1 MPSTPELD
9 WNDTTDQANATRGL
23 IDKLE
28 PCVVRNEAGRVVWDN
43 DRWDFLNK
51 DECPDTV
58 HPSLWRQSGINTAQ
72 GLFEVI
78 PGIYQVRGLDV
89 SNMTIIEGDTGLV
102 VIDPLMSKE
111 VSAAGM
117 ELYRRNRGERPVHAV
132 IYTHSHG
139 DHFGGVL
146 GVTTNEAVENGTCA
160 IIAPDEFMQHAVS
173 ENIFAGPAMLRR
185 AVYMYGRSLP
195 AGPEGLVG
203 FGIAQSLSTGTV
215 GLIAPTQDITETGQE
230 VVVDGVR
237 LVFQLTPDTVVDGV
251 RLVFQLTPD
260 TEAPAELN
268 FYLPD
273 HKVLLIAENVN
284 HTLHNLLTLRGAQ
297 VRDAH
302 AWAAYITESI
312 QLFHEAEVLIGSHNW
327 PTWGQEQVTRILTE
341 QRDAYAYLHDQTVRL
356 MNQGLTGPEIA
367 EEIQTFPGELGKA
380 WSVRG
385 YYGSISHNVKA
396 VYQRYMGWYDG
407 NPSHLWQHPPV
418 EQAKR
423 YVAAIGG
430 ADATVASAR
439 EAYEAGDLRWA
450 AELLNHVLFAE
461 PEHAAARELQA
472 DTYERL
478 GFAQE
483 NGTWRNIYLTG
494 AKELREAGQEIR
506 KVGAPAAESVDM
518 LAALATGQIF
528 ESMAVRL
535 DGPRAAEHRLLLRWE
550 FTDTDEVW
558 TLLVGNGVL
567 TPMKG
572 DAPGGEVPQLTL
584 RLKRSMLDRVLAQH
598 ITFQEA
604 IGAGSVTVEG
614 DVSVLATFY
623 GLLEKPARN
632 FPIVL
637 P

>member
-9 WNDTTDQANATRGL
+9 WNDTTDQANVTRGL
-23 IDKLE
+23 IDRLE

-51 DECPDTV
+51 GECPDTV
-58 HPSLWRQSGINTAQ
+58 HASLWRQSGLNTTQ
-72 GLFEVI
+72 GLFEVV

-89 SNMTIIEGDTGLV
+89 SNMTIIEGRTGLV
-102 VIDPLMSKE
+102 VVDPLTSKE
-111 VSAAGM
+111 VAAEALG
-117 ELYRRNRGERPVHAV
+117 LYTRNRGERPVKAV

-146 GVTTNEAVENGTCA
+146 GVTTNAAVEAGECA
-160 IIAPDEFMQHAVS
+160 VIAPDEFMHHAVS
-173 ENIFAGPAMLRR
+173 ENVFAGPAMLRR

-195 AGPEGLVG
+195 VGAEASVG
-203 FGIAQSLSTGTV
+203 FGVGQALSTGTV
-215 GLIAPTQDITETGQE
+215 GLVAPTESVTGTGQE
-230 VVVDGVR
+230 LVIDGVR
-237 LVFQLTPDTVVDGV
+237 LSFQLV
-251 RLVFQLTPD
+251 PD
-260 TEAPAELN
+260 TEAPSEMN

-273 HKVLLIAENVN
+273 HRVLLIAENVN
-284 HTLHNLLTLRGAQ
+284 HTLHNVLTLRGAQ

-302 AWAAYITESI
+302 AWASYITESI
-312 QLFHEAEVLIGSHNW
+312 QLFQDAEVLIGSHNW
-327 PTWGQEQVTRILTE
+327 PTWGKDEVTRMLTE
-341 QRDAYAYLHDQTVRL
+341 QRDAYAYIHDQTVRL
-356 MNQGLTGPEIA
+356 MNQGLTGAEIA
-367 EEIQTFPGELGKA
+367 EEIQSFPGELGRA

-407 NPSHLWQHPPV
+407 NPAHLWQHPPV

-423 YVAAIGG
+423 YVEAIGG

-439 EAYEAGDLRWA
+439 RAFADGDLRWT

-461 PEHAAARELQA
+461 PEHLAARELQIA
-472 DTYERL
+472 TYEKL

-494 AKELREAGQEIR
+494 AKELREAGQER
-506 KVGAPAAESVDM
+506 RRTGAPGKESIEM

-550 FTDTDEVW
+550 FTDTGEVF

-567 TPMKG
+567 TPMRG
-572 DAPGGEVPQLTL
+572 DAPGGEAPQLTL
-584 RLKRSMLDRVLAQH
+584 SLERSTLNRVLAQH
-598 ITFQEA
+598 TTFQEA
-604 IGAGSVTVEG
+604 IGEGSVTVQG

>member
-9 WNDTTDQANATRGL
+9 WDDTTDQANATRGL

-58 HPSLWRQSGINTAQ
+58 HPSLWRQSRINTAQ
-72 GLFEVI
+72 GLFEVA

-89 SNMTIIEGDTGLV
+89 SNMTIIEGETGLV
-102 VIDPLMSKE
+102 VVDPLMSKE
-111 VSAAGM
+111 VSAAGI

-146 GVTTNEAVENGTCA
+146 GVTTNEAVETGACV
-160 IIAPDEFMQHAVS
+160 IIAPDEFMRHAVS

-195 AGPEGLVG
+195 AGPQGLVG

-215 GLIAPTQDITETGQE
+215 GLIAPTLDVTETGQE
-230 VVVDGVR
+230 V
-237 LVFQLTPDTVVDGV
+237 VVDGV

-273 HKVLLIAENVN
+273 HQVLLIAENVN

-312 QLFHEAEVLIGSHNW
+312 QLFQDADVLIGSHNW
-327 PTWGQEQVTRILTE
+327 PTWGREQVMRMLTE

-367 EEIQTFPGELGKA
+367 EEIQSFPGELGKA

-439 EAYEAGDLRWA
+439 EAFGSGDLRWA

-461 PEHAAARELQA
+461 PEHIGARELQA
-472 DTYERL
+472 ETYERL

-506 KVGAPAAESVDM
+506 TVGAPGAESVDM
-518 LAALATGQIF
+518 LSGLSTGQIF

-535 DGPRAAEHRLLLRWE
+535 DGPRAAAHRLLLRWE

-567 TPMKG
+567 TPIRG
-572 DAPGGEVPQLTL
+572 DAPGAEAPHLTL
-584 RLKRSMLDRVLAQH
+584 RLERSTLDQVLAQR
-598 ITFQEA
+598 TSFTEA
-604 IGAGSVTVEG
+604 MASGAVTATG

-623 GLLEKPARN
+623 GLLEKPRRN

>member
-1 MPSTPELD
+1 MTPTPELD
-9 WNDTTDQANATRGL
+9 WDDTTDQVNATRGL

-28 PCVVRNEAGRVVWDN
+28 PCVVRNDAGRVVWDN

-51 DECPDTV
+51 DDCPDTV
-58 HPSLWRQSGINTAQ
+58 HPSLWRQSRLNTAQ
-72 GLFEVI
+72 GLFEAA

-89 SNMTIIEGDTGLV
+89 SNMTIIEGETGV
-102 VIDPLMSKE
+102 VVVDPLTSKE
-111 VSAAGM
+111 VAAEALG
-117 ELYRRNRGERPVHAV
+117 LYTRNRGERPVKAV

-146 GVTTNEAVENGTCA
+146 GVTTNEAVQAGECVVV
-160 IIAPDEFMQHAVS
+160 APDGFMDHAVS
-173 ENIFAGPAMLRR
+173 ENVFAGPAMLRR

-195 AGPEGLVG
+195 VGAGASVG
-203 FGIAQSLSTGTV
+203 FGLGQALSTGTV
-215 GLIAPTQDITETGQE
+215 GLIAPTRSITETGQE
-230 VVVDGVR
+230 
-237 LVFQLTPDTVVDGV
+237 LVLDGV

-260 TEAPAELN
+260 TEAPSEMN
-268 FYLPD
+268 FHLPD
-273 HKVLLIAENVN
+273 HRVLLIAENVN
-284 HTLHNLLTLRGAQ
+284 HSLHNVLTLRGAQ

-312 QLFHEAEVLIGSHNW
+312 QLFDATDILIGSHNW
-327 PTWGQEQVTRILTE
+327 PTWGHDEVMRMLTQ

-367 EEIQTFPGELGKA
+367 EEIQTFPGELGRA

-407 NPSHLWQHPPV
+407 NPAHLWQHPPV
-418 EQAKR
+418 GQAER

-430 ADATVASAR
+430 ADATVARAC
-439 EAYEAGDLRWA
+439 EAFEAGDLRWA

-461 PEHAAARELQA
+461 PGHTSARELQIA
-472 DTYERL
+472 TYEQL

-494 AKELREAGQEIR
+494 AKELREAGQEKR
-506 KVGAPAAESVDM
+506 AKGAPRGESVDM
-518 LAALATGQIF
+518 LAALSTGQIF
-528 ESMAVRL
+528 DSLAVRL
-535 DGPRAAEHRLLLRWE
+535 VGPRAASHRLLLRWE
-550 FTDTDEVW
+550 FTDTDETW
-558 TLLVGNGVL
+558 TLLIGNGVL
-567 TPMKG
+567 TPMRG
-572 DAPGGEVPQLTL
+572 DAPGGEAPQLTL
-584 RLKRSMLDRVLAQH
+584 RLERATLDRVLAQRVS
-598 ITFQEA
+598 FPEA
-604 IGAGSVTVEG
+604 IGSGAITVDG
-614 DVSVLATFY
+614 DITVLSTFH
-623 GLLEKPARN
+623 GLLETPRRN

>member
-9 WNDTTDQANATRGL
+9 WDDTTDQANATRGL

-28 PCVVRNEAGRVVWDN
+28 PCVVYNEAGRVVWDN
-43 DRWDFLNK
+43 DRWGFLNK

-58 HPSLWRQSGINTAQ
+58 HPSLWRQSRINTAQ
-72 GLFEVI
+72 GLFEVV

-89 SNMTIIEGDTGLV
+89 SNMTIIEGDTGV
-102 VIDPLMSKE
+102 VVVDPLTSKE
-111 VSAAGM
+111 VAAEALG
-117 ELYRRNRGERPVHAV
+117 LYTRNRGERHVKAV

-146 GVTTNEAVENGTCA
+146 GVTTKEAVAAGDCA
-160 IIAPDEFMQHAVS
+160 VLAPDEFMHHAVS
-173 ENIFAGPAMLRR
+173 ENVFAGPAMLRR

-195 AGPEGLVG
+195 VGADGSVG
-203 FGIAQSLSTGTV
+203 FGLGQALSTGTV
-215 GLIAPTQDITETGQE
+215 GLIPPTVSITGPGQE
-230 VVVDGVR
+230 
-237 LVFQLTPDTVVDGV
+237 LVLDGV

-260 TEAPAELN
+260 TEAPSEMN

-273 HKVLLIAENVN
+273 RHVLLIAENVN
-284 HTLHNLLTLRGAQ
+284 HSLHNVLTLRGAQ

-302 AWAAYITESI
+302 AWASYITESI
-312 QLFHEAEVLIGSHNW
+312 QLFDEAEVLIGSHNW
-327 PTWGQEQVTRILTE
+327 PTWGKDEVIRMLTE

-367 EEIQTFPGELGKA
+367 EEIQAFPGELGKA

-407 NPSHLWQHPPV
+407 NPAHLWQHPPV
-418 EQAKR
+418 ERAKR

-439 EAYEAGDLRWA
+439 EAVESGDLRWA

-461 PEHAAARELQA
+461 PEHTTARELQIA
-472 DTYERL
+472 TYERS

-494 AKELREAGQEIR
+494 AKELREAGQER
-506 KVGAPAAESVDM
+506 RRTGAPGKESVEM

-528 ESMAVRL
+528 DSMAVRL
-535 DGPRAAEHRLLLRWE
+535 DGPRAAAHRLLLRWE
-550 FTDTDEVW
+550 FTDTDEIW

-567 TPMKG
+567 TPMRG
-572 DAPGGEVPQLTL
+572 DAPRAEAPQLTL
-584 RLKRSMLDRVLAQH
+584 RLERTTLDRILAQH
-598 ITFQEA
+598 TSFPEA
-604 IGAGSVTVEG
+604 IGSGAVTVEG
-614 DVSVLATFY
+614 DIAVLATFHS
-623 GLLEKPARN
+623 LLERPRRN

>member
-9 WNDTTDQANATRGL
+9 WDDTTDQANATRGL

-28 PCVVRNEAGRVVWDN
+28 PCVVYNEAGRVVWDN

-58 HPSLWRQSGINTAQ
+58 HPSLWRQSRINTAQ
-72 GLFEVI
+72 GLFEVV

-89 SNMTIIEGDTGLV
+89 SNMTIIEGDTGV
-102 VIDPLMSKE
+102 VVVDPLTSKE
-111 VSAAGM
+111 VAAEALG
-117 ELYRRNRGERPVHAV
+117 LYTRNRGERHVKAV

-146 GVTTNEAVENGTCA
+146 GVTTKEAVAAGDCA
-160 IIAPDEFMQHAVS
+160 VLAPDEFMHHAVS
-173 ENIFAGPAMLRR
+173 ENVFAGPAMLRR

-195 AGPEGLVG
+195 VGADGSVG
-203 FGIAQSLSTGTV
+203 FGLGQALSTGTV
-215 GLIAPTQDITETGQE
+215 GLIPPTVSITGTGQE
-230 VVVDGVR
+230 
-237 LVFQLTPDTVVDGV
+237 LVLDGV

-260 TEAPAELN
+260 TEAPSEMN

-273 HKVLLIAENVN
+273 RHVLLIAENVN
-284 HTLHNLLTLRGAQ
+284 HSLHNVLTLRGAQ

-302 AWAAYITESI
+302 AWASYITESI
-312 QLFHEAEVLIGSHNW
+312 QLFDEAEVLIGSHNW
-327 PTWGQEQVTRILTE
+327 PTWGKDEVIRMLTE

-367 EEIQTFPGELGKA
+367 EEIQAFPGELGKA

-396 VYQRYMGWYDG
+396 VYQHYMGWYDG
-407 NPSHLWQHPPV
+407 NPAHLWQHPPV
-418 EQAKR
+418 ERAKR

-439 EAYEAGDLRWA
+439 EAVESGDLRWA

-461 PEHAAARELQA
+461 PEHTTARELQIA
-472 DTYERL
+472 TYERS

-494 AKELREAGQEIR
+494 AKELREAGQER
-506 KVGAPAAESVDM
+506 RRTGAPGKESVEM

-528 ESMAVRL
+528 DSMAVRL
-535 DGPRAAEHRLLLRWE
+535 DGPRAAAHRLLLRWE
-550 FTDTDEVW
+550 FTDTDEIW

-567 TPMKG
+567 TPMRG
-572 DAPGGEVPQLTL
+572 DAPRAEAPQLTL
-584 RLKRSMLDRVLAQH
+584 RLERTTLDQILAQH
-598 ITFQEA
+598 TSFPEA
-604 IGAGSVTVEG
+604 IGSGAVTVEG
-614 DVSVLATFY
+614 DIAVLATFHS
-623 GLLEKPARN
+623 LLEKPRRN

>member
-9 WNDTTDQANATRGL
+9 WEDTTDQVNATRGL
-23 IDKLE
+23 VDKLE

-51 DECPDTV
+51 DDCPDTV
-58 HPSLWRQSGINTAQ
+58 HPSLWRQSRINTAQ
-72 GLFEVI
+72 GLFEVV
-78 PGIYQVRGLDV
+78 PGVFQVRGLDA
-89 SNMTIIEGDTGLV
+89 SNMTIIEGDTGV
-102 VIDPLMSKE
+102 VVVDPLTSKE
-111 VSAAGM
+111 VAAEALG
-117 ELYRRNRGERPVHAV
+117 LYARNRGERPVKAV

-146 GVTTNEAVENGTCA
+146 GVTTKQAVAAGDCA
-160 IIAPDEFMQHAVS
+160 VVAPDAFMHHAVS
-173 ENIFAGPAMLRR
+173 ENVFAGPAMLRR

-195 AGPEGLVG
+195 VGADGSVG
-203 FGIAQSLSTGTV
+203 FGLGQALSTGTV
-215 GLIAPTQDITETGQE
+215 GLIPPTESITGTGQE
-230 VVVDGVR
+230 LVLDGVR
-237 LVFQLTPDTVVDGV
+237 LI
-251 RLVFQLTPD
+251 FQLTPD
-260 TEAPAELN
+260 TEAPSEMN

-273 HKVLLIAENVN
+273 HRVLLIAENVN
-284 HTLHNLLTLRGAQ
+284 HSLHNVLTLRGAQ

-302 AWAAYITESI
+302 AWASYITESI
-312 QLFHEAEVLIGSHNW
+312 QLFDEAEVLIGSHNW
-327 PTWGQEQVTRILTE
+327 PTWGEDEVISVLTE

-367 EEIQTFPGELGKA
+367 EEIQSFPGELGKA

-407 NPSHLWQHPPV
+407 NPAHLWQHPPV

-439 EAYEAGDLRWA
+439 EAVASGDLRWA

-461 PEHAAARELQA
+461 PEHTAARELQIA
-472 DTYERL
+472 TYERL

-494 AKELREAGQEIR
+494 AKELRGAGQER
-506 KVGAPAAESVDM
+506 RGTGAPGKESAEM
-518 LAALATGQIF
+518 LAALTTAQIF
-528 ESMAVRL
+528 DSMAVRL
-535 DGPRAAEHRLLLRWE
+535 DGPRAAAHRLLLRWE

-567 TPMKG
+567 TPMRG
-572 DAPGGEVPQLTL
+572 DAPGAESPQLTL
-584 RLKRSMLDRVLAQH
+584 RLERATLNQVLAQR
-598 ITFQEA
+598 TSFPEA
-604 IGAGSVTVEG
+604 IGSGAVTVAG
-614 DVSVLATFY
+614 DVTVLSTFY
-623 GLLEKPARN
+623 GLLEKPRRN

>member
-1 MPSTPELD
+1 MPTTPELD
-9 WNDTTDQANATRGL
+9 WDDTTDQVNAVRGL
-23 IDKLE
+23 IDRLE
-28 PCVVRNEAGRVVWDN
+28 PCVVRNDAGRVVWDN
-43 DRWDFLNK
+43 DRWSFLNE

-58 HPSLWRQSGINTAQ
+58 HPSLWRQSRLNTAQ
-72 GLFEVI
+72 GLFEVV

-89 SNMTIIEGDTGLV
+89 SNMTIIEGDSGV
-102 VIDPLMSKE
+102 VVVDPLTSRE
-111 VSAAGM
+111 VAAEGLA
-117 ELYRRNRGERPVHAV
+117 LYARNRGERPVRAV

-146 GVTTNEAVENGTCA
+146 GVTTQRAVDAGECA
-160 IIAPDEFMQHAVS
+160 VVAPDAFLHHAVS
-173 ENIFAGPAMLRR
+173 ENIFAGPAMFRR

-195 AGPEGLVG
+195 VGADASVG
-203 FGIAQSLSTGTV
+203 FGLGQALSTGTV
-215 GLIAPTQDITETGQE
+215 GLIPPTVSITETGQE
-230 VVVDGVR
+230 
-237 LVFQLTPDTVVDGV
+237 LVLDGV

-268 FYLPD
+268 FAVPD
-273 HKVLLIAENVN
+273 RAVLLIAENVN
-284 HTLHNLLTLRGAQ
+284 HSLHNVLTLRGAQ

-302 AWAAYITESI
+302 AWASYITESI
-312 QLFHEAEVLIGSHNW
+312 QLFGASEVLIGSHNW
-327 PTWGQEQVTRILTE
+327 PTWGRDEVIRMLTL

-356 MNQGLTGPEIA
+356 MNRGLTGPEIA
-367 EEIQTFPGELGKA
+367 EEIRSFPGELGRS

-407 NPSHLWQHPPV
+407 NPAHLWQHPPV
-418 EQAKR
+418 EQAQR

-439 EAYEAGDLRWA
+439 EAFEGGDLRWA

-461 PEHAAARELQA
+461 PEHEAARLLQIA
-472 DTYERL
+472 TYEKL

-494 AKELREAGQEIR
+494 AKELREAGQER
-506 KVGAPAAESVDM
+506 RPTGAPGKESVDM
-518 LAALATGQIF
+518 LAALTTGQLF

-535 DGPRAAEHRLLLRWE
+535 DGPRAAAHRLLLRWE
-550 FTDTDEVW
+550 FGDTGEVW

-567 TPMKG
+567 TPLRG
-572 DAPGGEVPQLTL
+572 GAPDDEAPQLTL
-584 RLKRSMLDRVLAQH
+584 RLDRSTLDRILAQH
-598 ITFQEA
+598 TSFPEA
-604 IGAGSVTVEG
+604 IGSGAVTLEG
-614 DVSVLATFY
+614 DTAVLTTLT

-632 FPIVL
+632 FPVVL

>member
-1 MPSTPELD
+1 MPSLPELD
-9 WNDTTDQANATRGL
+9 WDDTTDRVNATRGL
-23 IDKLE
+23 IDRLE

-43 DRWDFLNK
+43 DRWDFLTK
-51 DECPDTV
+51 DQCPETV
-58 HPSLWRQSGINTAQ
+58 HPSLWRQSGLNTAQ
-72 GLFEVI
+72 GLFEVV

-89 SNMTIIEGDTGLV
+89 SNMTIVEGESGV
-102 VIDPLMSKE
+102 VVVDPLTSKE
-111 VSAAGM
+111 VAAAALQ
-117 ELYRRNRGERPVHAV
+117 LYRRNRGERPVKAV

-146 GVTTNEAVENGTCA
+146 GVTTAEAVAAGECA
-160 IIAPDEFMQHAVS
+160 VIAPEGFMDHAVS

-195 AGPEGLVG
+195 VGPEASVG
-203 FGIAQSLSTGTV
+203 FGLGQALSTGTV
-215 GLIAPTQDITETGQE
+215 GLVPPTRDIVRTGQE
-230 VVVDGVR
+230 
-237 LVFQLTPDTVVDGV
+237 LVLDGV

-260 TEAPAELN
+260 TEAPAEMN
-268 FYLPD
+268 FHLPE
-273 HKVLLIAENVN
+273 HRVLLIAENVN
-284 HTLHNLLTLRGAQ
+284 HSLHNVLTLRGAQ

-312 QLFHEAEVLIGSHNW
+312 QLFPETDVLIGSHNW
-327 PTWGQEQVTRILTE
+327 PTWGREQVMRMLTE

-356 MNQGLTGPEIA
+356 MNRGLTGPEIA
-367 EEIQTFPGELGKA
+367 EEIQSFPGELGRA
-380 WSVRG
+380 WNTRG

-407 NPSHLWQHPPV
+407 NPAHLWQHPPV

-439 EAYEAGDLRWA
+439 EAFEAEDLRWA

-461 PEHAAARELQA
+461 PEHLAARELQIA
-472 DTYERL
+472 TYERL

-494 AKELREAGQEIR
+494 AKELREAGQEKR
-506 KVGAPAAESVDM
+506 AKGAPRGESVDM
-518 LAALATGQIF
+518 LAALTTGQLF
-528 ESMAVRL
+528 DSMAVRL
-535 DGPRAAEHRLLLRWE
+535 HGPRAAAHRLLLRWE

-572 DAPGGEVPQLTL
+572 DAPDGEAPQLTL
-584 RLKRSMLDRVLAQH
+584 HLERATFDRILAH
-598 ITFQEA
+598 LISFTDA
-604 IGAGSVTVEG
+604 IGSGAVTMDGDAG
-614 DVSVLATFY
+614 VLATFH
-623 GLLEKPARN
+623 GLLENPARN

>member
-1 MPSTPELD
+1 MPELD
-9 WNDTTDQANATRGL
+9 WDDTTDQANATRGL

-58 HPSLWRQSGINTAQ
+58 HPSLWRQSRLNTAQ
-72 GLFEVI
+72 GLFEVA

-89 SNMTIIEGDTGLV
+89 SNMTIIEGETGV
-102 VIDPLMSKE
+102 VVVDPLTSKE
-111 VSAAGM
+111 VAAEGLG
-117 ELYRRNRGERPVHAV
+117 LYTRNRGERPVKAV

-146 GVTTNEAVENGTCA
+146 GVTTHAEVEAGECA
-160 IIAPDEFMQHAVS
+160 VIAPDGFMDHAVS
-173 ENIFAGPAMLRR
+173 ENVFAGPAMLRR

-195 AGPEGLVG
+195 VGPEASVG
-203 FGIAQSLSTGTV
+203 FGLGQALSTGTV
-215 GLIAPTQDITETGQE
+215 GLIAPTLSITATGQE
-230 VVVDGVR
+230 
-237 LVFQLTPDTVVDGV
+237 LVLDRV

-260 TEAPAELN
+260 TEAPSEMN

-273 HKVLLIAENVN
+273 HRVLLIAENVN
-284 HTLHNLLTLRGAQ
+284 HSLHNVLTLRGAQ

-302 AWAAYITESI
+302 AWASYITESI
-312 QLFHEAEVLIGSHNW
+312 QLFDGAEILVGSHNW
-327 PTWGQEQVTRILTE
+327 PTWGHDEVMRMLTQ

-367 EEIQTFPGELGKA
+367 EEIRSFPGELGKA

-385 YYGSISHNVKA
+385 YYGSLSHNVKA

-407 NPSHLWQHPPV
+407 NPAHLWQHPPV
-418 EQAKR
+418 EQARR

-439 EAYEAGDLRWA
+439 EAFEAGDLRWA
-450 AELLNHVLFAE
+450 AELLNHVLFSE
-461 PEHAAARELQA
+461 PEHTEARELQA
-472 DTYERL
+472 ETYERL
-478 GFAQE
+478 GFGQE

-494 AKELREAGQEIR
+494 AKELREAGQER
-506 KVGAPAAESVDM
+506 RRTGAPGKESVDM
-518 LAALATGQIF
+518 LAALSTRQLF

-535 DGPRAAEHRLLLRWE
+535 DGPRAAAHRLLLRWE

-567 TPMKG
+567 TPMRG
-572 DAPGGEVPQLTL
+572 DAPGAEAPQLIL
-584 RLKRSMLDRVLAQH
+584 RLERSTLDRILAQH
-598 ITFQEA
+598 TSFPES
-604 IGAGSVTVEG
+604 IGSGAVTVEG
-614 DVSVLATFY
+614 DVTVLATFH

>member
-9 WNDTTDQANATRGL
+9 WDDTTDQANANRGL

-58 HPSLWRQSGINTAQ
+58 HPSLWRQSRINTAQ
-72 GLFEVI
+72 GLFEVA

-89 SNMTIIEGDTGLV
+89 SNMTIIEGGTGLV
-102 VIDPLMSKE
+102 VVDPLMSKE

-146 GVTTNEAVENGTCA
+146 GVTTNEAVETGACV

-195 AGPEGLVG
+195 AGPRGLVG

-215 GLIAPTQDITETGQE
+215 GLIAPTLDVTETGQE
-230 VVVDGVR
+230 V
-237 LVFQLTPDTVVDGV
+237 VVDGV

-273 HKVLLIAENVN
+273 HQVLLIAENVN

-312 QLFHEAEVLIGSHNW
+312 QLFQDADVLIGSHNW
-327 PTWGQEQVTRILTE
+327 PTWGREQVLRMLTE

-367 EEIQTFPGELGKA
+367 EEMQSFPGELGKA

-430 ADATVASAR
+430 ANATVASAR
-439 EAYEAGDLRWA
+439 EAVEGGDLRWA

-461 PEHAAARELQA
+461 PEHIGARELQA
-472 DTYERL
+472 ETYERL

-506 KVGAPAAESVDM
+506 TVGAPGAESVDM
-518 LAALATGQIF
+518 LSGLSTGQIF

-535 DGPRAAEHRLLLRWE
+535 DGPRAAAHRLLLRWE

-567 TPMKG
+567 TPIRG
-572 DAPGGEVPQLTL
+572 DAPGAEAPHLTL
-584 RLKRSMLDRVLAQH
+584 RLERSTLDQVLAQR
-598 ITFQEA
+598 TSFTEA
-604 IGAGSVTVEG
+604 IATGAVTATG
-614 DVSVLATFY
+614 DVTVLATFY
-623 GLLEKPARN
+623 GLLEKPRRN

>member
-9 WNDTTDQANATRGL
+9 WDDTTDQAGAIRGL

-51 DECPDTV
+51 DDCPDTV
-58 HPSLWRQSGINTAQ
+58 HPSLWRQSRINTAQ
-72 GLFEVI
+72 GLFEVV
-78 PGIYQVRGLDV
+78 PGVYQVRGLDV
-89 SNMTIIEGDTGLV
+89 SNMTIIEGDTGV
-102 VIDPLMSKE
+102 VVVDPLTSKE
-111 VSAAGM
+111 VAAEALG
-117 ELYRRNRGERPVHAV
+117 LYARNRGERPVKAV

-146 GVTTNEAVENGTCA
+146 GVTTKEAVEAGDCEVV
-160 IIAPDEFMQHAVS
+160 APDAFMHHAVS

-195 AGPEGLVG
+195 VGADGSVG
-203 FGIAQSLSTGTV
+203 FGLGQALSTGTV
-215 GLIAPTQDITETGQE
+215 GLIPPTVSITGTGQE
-230 VVVDGVR
+230 
-237 LVFQLTPDTVVDGV
+237 LVLDGV

-260 TEAPAELN
+260 TEAPSEMN

-273 HKVLLIAENVN
+273 RHVLLIAENVN
-284 HTLHNLLTLRGAQ
+284 HSLHNVLTLRGAQ

-302 AWAAYITESI
+302 AWASYITESI
-312 QLFHEAEVLIGSHNW
+312 QLFDEAEVLMGSHNW
-327 PTWGQEQVTRILTE
+327 PTWGKDEVIRMLTE

-367 EEIQTFPGELGKA
+367 EEIQAFPGELGKA

-385 YYGSISHNVKA
+385 YYGSLSHNVKA

-430 ADATVASAR
+430 ADATVDSAR
-439 EAYEAGDLRWA
+439 EAVESGDLRWA

-461 PEHAAARELQA
+461 PEHATARELQIA
-472 DTYERL
+472 TYEQL

-494 AKELREAGQEIR
+494 AKELREAGQER
-506 KVGAPAAESVDM
+506 RGTGAPGKESVDM

-528 ESMAVRL
+528 DSMAVRL
-535 DGPRAAEHRLLLRWE
+535 DGPRAAAHRLLLRWE
-550 FTDTDEVW
+550 FSDTDEIW

-567 TPMKG
+567 TPMRG
-572 DAPGGEVPQLTL
+572 DAPRAEAPQLTL
-584 RLKRSMLDRVLAQH
+584 RLERTMLDRILAQR
-598 ITFQEA
+598 TSFPEA
-604 IGAGSVTVEG
+604 IGSGAVTVEG
-614 DVSVLATFY
+614 DITVLATFH
-623 GLLEKPARN
+623 GLLEKPRRN

>member
-1 MPSTPELD
+1 MLSTPELD
-9 WNDTTDQANATRGL
+9 WDDTTDQVNATRGL

-28 PCVVRNEAGRVVWDN
+28 PCVVHNEAGRVVWDN

-51 DECPDTV
+51 DECPATV
-58 HPSLWRQSGINTAQ
+58 HPSLWRQSRLNTVQ
-72 GLFEVI
+72 GLFEVV

-89 SNMTIIEGDTGLV
+89 SNMTIIEGETGV
-102 VIDPLMSKE
+102 VVVDPLTSRE
-111 VSAAGM
+111 VAAEALG
-117 ELYRRNRGERPVHAV
+117 LYTRNRGERPVKAV

-146 GVTTNEAVENGTCA
+146 GVTTNEAVAAGDCLV
-160 IIAPDEFMQHAVS
+160 IAPDEFMHHAVS
-173 ENIFAGPAMLRR
+173 ENIFAGPAMMRR

-195 AGPEGLVG
+195 VGAEASVG
-203 FGIAQSLSTGTV
+203 FGLGQALSTGTV
-215 GLIAPTQDITETGQE
+215 GLIAPTDTVTGTGQE
-230 VVVDGVR
+230 FVVDGVR
-237 LVFQLTPDTVVDGV
+237 LF
-251 RLVFQLTPD
+251 FQLTPD
-260 TEAPAELN
+260 TEAPSEMN

-273 HKVLLIAENVN
+273 HRVLLIAENVN
-284 HTLHNLLTLRGAQ
+284 HSLHNVLTLRGAQ

-302 AWAAYITESI
+302 AWASYITESI
-312 QLFHEAEVLIGSHNW
+312 RLFDRAEVLIGSHNW
-327 PTWGQEQVTRILTE
+327 PTWGNDEVMRMLAE
-341 QRDAYAYLHDQTVRL
+341 QRDAYAYIHDQTVRL

-367 EEIQTFPGELGKA
+367 EEIQSFPGQLARA

-407 NPSHLWQHPPV
+407 NPAHLWQHPPV

-430 ADATVASAR
+430 AEATVATAR
-439 EAYEAGDLRWA
+439 EAFEAGDLRWA

-461 PEHAAARELQA
+461 PEHLSARELQIA
-472 DTYERL
+472 SYERL

-494 AKELREAGQEIR
+494 AKELREAGQGTR
-506 KVGAPAAESVDM
+506 RTGAPGKESVEM

-535 DGPRAAEHRLLLRWE
+535 DGPRAAAHRLLLRWE
-550 FTDTDEVW
+550 FTDTDEVF

-572 DAPGGEVPQLTL
+572 DAPGGEAPQLTL
-584 RLKRSMLDRVLAQH
+584 RLERAVLNMVLAQRT
-598 ITFQEA
+598 TFTEA
-604 IGAGSVTVEG
+604 IGSGAITVEG
-614 DVSVLATFY
+614 DVTVLATFH

-632 FPIVL
+632 FPIAL

>member
-1 MPSTPELD
+1 MPDLPDLPELD
-9 WNDTTDQANATRGL
+9 WDDTTDQANAIRGL
-23 IDKLE
+23 IDRLE

-58 HPSLWRQSGINTAQ
+58 HPSLWRQSRLNTAQ
-72 GLFEVI
+72 GLFEVA

-89 SNMTIIEGDTGLV
+89 SNMTIIEGETGV
-102 VIDPLMSKE
+102 VVVDPLTSKE
-111 VSAAGM
+111 VAAAGLG
-117 ELYRRNRGERPVHAV
+117 LYTRNRGERPVKAV

-146 GVTTNEAVENGTCA
+146 GVTTHAAVAAGECDV
-160 IIAPDEFMQHAVS
+160 IAPDGFMDHAVS
-173 ENIFAGPAMLRR
+173 ENVFAGPAMLRR

-195 AGPEGLVG
+195 VGPEASVG
-203 FGIAQSLSTGTV
+203 FGLGQALSTGTV
-215 GLIAPTQDITETGQE
+215 GLIAPTRTITETGQE
-230 VVVDGVR
+230 
-237 LVFQLTPDTVVDGV
+237 LVLDGV

-260 TEAPAELN
+260 TEAPSEMN
-268 FYLPD
+268 FSLPD
-273 HKVLLIAENVN
+273 HRVLLIAENVN
-284 HTLHNLLTLRGAQ
+284 HSLHNVLTLRGAQ

-302 AWAAYITESI
+302 AWASYITESI
-312 QLFHEAEVLIGSHNW
+312 RLFDGTEILIGSHNW
-327 PTWGQEQVTRILTE
+327 PTWGRDEVTRMLTQ

-356 MNQGLTGPEIA
+356 MNRGLTGPEIA
-367 EEIQTFPGELGKA
+367 EEIQAFPGELGRA
-380 WSVRG
+380 WNVRG

-407 NPSHLWQHPPV
+407 NPAHLWQHPPV
-418 EQAKR
+418 EQARR

-439 EAYEAGDLRWA
+439 EAFEGGDLRWA

-461 PEHAAARELQA
+461 PGHTEARELQA
-472 DTYERL
+472 KTYERL
-478 GFAQE
+478 GFGQE

-494 AKELREAGQEIR
+494 AKELREAGQDR
-506 KVGAPAAESVDM
+506 RRTGAPGKDSVDM
-518 LAALATGQIF
+518 LAALSTGQIF

-535 DGPRAAEHRLLLRWE
+535 DGPRAAAHRLLLRWE

-567 TPMKG
+567 TPMRG
-572 DAPGGEVPQLTL
+572 DAPGAEAPQLTL
-584 RLKRSMLDRVLAQH
+584 RLERSTLDLILAQH
-598 ITFQEA
+598 TTFPEA
-604 IGAGSVTVEG
+604 IGSGAVTVEG
-614 DVSVLATFY
+614 DVTVLATFH

>member
-1 MPSTPELD
+1 MMPSTPELD
-9 WNDTTDQANATRGL
+9 WDDTTDRTNATRGL

-28 PCVVRNEAGRVVWDN
+28 PCVVRNAAGRVVWDN

-58 HPSLWRQSGINTAQ
+58 HPSLWRQSRLNTAQ
-72 GLFEVI
+72 GLFEVA

-89 SNMTIIEGDTGLV
+89 SNMTIIEGETGV
-102 VIDPLMSKE
+102 VVVDPLTSKE
-111 VSAAGM
+111 VAAEALG
-117 ELYRRNRGERPVHAV
+117 LYTRNRGERPVKAV

-146 GVTTNEAVENGTCA
+146 GVTTHAAVETGACA
-160 IIAPDEFMQHAVS
+160 VVAPDGFMDHAVS
-173 ENIFAGPAMLRR
+173 ENVFAGPAMLRR

-195 AGPEGLVG
+195 VGPEASVG
-203 FGIAQSLSTGTV
+203 FGLGQALSTGTV
-215 GLIAPTQDITETGQE
+215 GLIAPTQSITATGQE
-230 VVVDGVR
+230 
-237 LVFQLTPDTVVDGV
+237 LVLDGV

-260 TEAPAELN
+260 TEAPSEMN

-273 HKVLLIAENVN
+273 HRVLLIAENVN
-284 HTLHNLLTLRGAQ
+284 HSLHNVLTLRGAQ

-302 AWAAYITESI
+302 AWASYITESI
-312 QLFHEAEVLIGSHNW
+312 QLFEGAEILVGSHNW
-327 PTWGQEQVTRILTE
+327 PTWGHDDVMRMLTQ

-367 EEIQTFPGELGKA
+367 EEIHSFPGELGKA

-385 YYGSISHNVKA
+385 YYGSLSHNVKA

-407 NPSHLWQHPPV
+407 NPAHLWQHPPV

-439 EAYEAGDLRWA
+439 EAVEAGDLRWA

-461 PEHAAARELQA
+461 PEHTEARELQA
-472 DTYERL
+472 ETYERL
-478 GFAQE
+478 GFGQE

-494 AKELREAGQEIR
+494 AKELREAGQER
-506 KVGAPAAESVDM
+506 RRTGAPGKDSVDM
-518 LAALATGQIF
+518 LAALSTRQLF

-535 DGPRAAEHRLLLRWE
+535 DGPRAAAHRLLLRWE

-567 TPMKG
+567 TPMRG
-572 DAPGGEVPQLTL
+572 DAPGGEASQLTL
-584 RLKRSMLDRVLAQH
+584 RLERATLDLILAQH
-598 ITFQEA
+598 TSFPEA
-604 IGAGSVTVEG
+604 IGSGAVGMEG
-614 DVSVLATFY
+614 DATVLATFH
-623 GLLEKPARN
+623 GLLERPARN

>member
-9 WNDTTDQANATRGL
+9 WDDTTDQANATRGL

-28 PCVVRNEAGRVVWDN
+28 PCVVYNEAGRVVWDN

-58 HPSLWRQSGINTAQ
+58 HPSLWRQSRINTAQ
-72 GLFEVI
+72 GLFEVV

-89 SNMTIIEGDTGLV
+89 SNMTIIEGDTGV
-102 VIDPLMSKE
+102 VVVDPLTSKE
-111 VSAAGM
+111 VAAEALG
-117 ELYRRNRGERPVHAV
+117 LYTRNRGERHVKAV

-146 GVTTNEAVENGTCA
+146 GVTTKEAVAAGDCA
-160 IIAPDEFMQHAVS
+160 VLAPDEFMHHAVS
-173 ENIFAGPAMLRR
+173 ENVFAGPAMLRR

-195 AGPEGLVG
+195 VGADGSVG
-203 FGIAQSLSTGTV
+203 FGLGQALSTGTV
-215 GLIAPTQDITETGQE
+215 GLIPPTVSITGTGQE
-230 VVVDGVR
+230 
-237 LVFQLTPDTVVDGV
+237 LVLDGV

-260 TEAPAELN
+260 TEAPSEMN

-273 HKVLLIAENVN
+273 RHVLLIAENVN
-284 HTLHNLLTLRGAQ
+284 HSLHNVLTLRGAQ

-302 AWAAYITESI
+302 AWASYIAESI
-312 QLFHEAEVLIGSHNW
+312 QLFDEAEVLIGSHNW
-327 PTWGQEQVTRILTE
+327 PTWGKDEVIRMLTE

-367 EEIQTFPGELGKA
+367 EEIQAFPGELGKA

-407 NPSHLWQHPPV
+407 NPAHLWQHPPV
-418 EQAKR
+418 ERAKR

-439 EAYEAGDLRWA
+439 EAVESGDLRWA

-461 PEHAAARELQA
+461 PEHTTARELQIA
-472 DTYERL
+472 TYERS

-494 AKELREAGQEIR
+494 AKELREAGQER
-506 KVGAPAAESVDM
+506 RRTGAPGKESVEM

-528 ESMAVRL
+528 DSMAVRL
-535 DGPRAAEHRLLLRWE
+535 DGPRAAAHRLLLRWE
-550 FTDTDEVW
+550 FTDTDEIW

-567 TPMKG
+567 TPMRG
-572 DAPGGEVPQLTL
+572 DAPRAEAPQLTL
-584 RLKRSMLDRVLAQH
+584 RLERTTLDRILAQH
-598 ITFQEA
+598 TSFPEA
-604 IGAGSVTVEG
+604 IGSGAVTVEG
-614 DVSVLATFY
+614 DIAVLATFHS
-623 GLLEKPARN
+623 LLERPRRN

>member
-1 MPSTPELD
+1 MPATPELD
-9 WNDTTDQANATRGL
+9 WNDTTDQTNATRGL
-23 IDKLE
+23 IDRLE

-58 HPSLWRQSGINTAQ
+58 HPSLWRQSRLNTAQ
-72 GLFEVI
+72 GLFEVA

-89 SNMTIIEGDTGLV
+89 SNMTIIEGETGV
-102 VIDPLMSKE
+102 VVVDPLTSKE
-111 VSAAGM
+111 VAAEALG
-117 ELYRRNRGERPVHAV
+117 LYARNRGERPVKAV

-146 GVTTNEAVENGTCA
+146 GVTTNAAVDAGECA
-160 IIAPDEFMQHAVS
+160 VIAPDGFMDHAVS
-173 ENIFAGPAMLRR
+173 ENVFAGPAMLRR

-195 AGPEGLVG
+195 VGPEASVG
-203 FGIAQSLSTGTV
+203 FGLGQALSTGTV
-215 GLIAPTQDITETGQE
+215 GLIAPMQSITATGQE
-230 VVVDGVR
+230 
-237 LVFQLTPDTVVDGV
+237 LVLDGV

-260 TEAPAELN
+260 TEAPSEMN

-273 HKVLLIAENVN
+273 HRVLLIAENVN
-284 HTLHNLLTLRGAQ
+284 HSLHNVLTLRGAQ

-302 AWAAYITESI
+302 AWASYITESI
-312 QLFHEAEVLIGSHNW
+312 QLFDRAEILVGSHNW
-327 PTWGQEQVTRILTE
+327 PTWGHDDVMRMLTQ

-367 EEIQTFPGELGKA
+367 EEIHSFPGELGRA

-385 YYGSISHNVKA
+385 YYGSLSHNVKA

-407 NPSHLWQHPPV
+407 NPAHLWQHPPV
-418 EQAKR
+418 EQARR
-423 YVAAIGG
+423 YVTAIGG
-430 ADATVASAR
+430 ADATVTSAR
-439 EAYEAGDLRWA
+439 EAFEAGDLRWA

-461 PEHAAARELQA
+461 PEHCEARELQA
-472 DTYERL
+472 RTYERL
-478 GFAQE
+478 GFGQE

-494 AKELREAGQEIR
+494 AKELREAGQDR
-506 KVGAPAAESVDM
+506 RRTGAPGKDSVDM
-518 LAALATGQIF
+518 LAALSTRQLF

-535 DGPRAAEHRLLLRWE
+535 DGPRAAAHRLLLRWE

-567 TPMKG
+567 TPMRG
-572 DAPGGEVPQLTL
+572 DAPGGESPQLAL
-584 RLKRSMLDRVLAQH
+584 RLERAALDLILAQH
-598 ITFQEA
+598 TSFPEA
-604 IGAGSVTVEG
+604 IGSGAVSTEG
-614 DVSVLATFY
+614 DVTVLATFH

>member
-1 MPSTPELD
+1 MPTTSEPD
-9 WNDTTDQANATRGL
+9 WDDTTDHVNATRGL
-23 IDKLE
+23 IDRLE
-28 PCVVRNEAGRVVWDN
+28 PCVVRNDAGRVVWDN

-51 DECPDTV
+51 EDCPATV
-58 HPSLWRQSGINTAQ
+58 HPSLWRQSGLNTAQ
-72 GLFEVI
+72 GLFEVV

-89 SNMTIIEGDTGLV
+89 SNMTIVEGDTGV
-102 VIDPLMSKE
+102 VVVDPLTSKE
-111 VSAAGM
+111 VAAAGLA
-117 ELYRRNRGERPVHAV
+117 LYTRNRGERPVKAV
-132 IYTHSHG
+132 VYTHSHG

-146 GVTTNEAVENGTCA
+146 GVTTQRAVDAGDCVVV
-160 IIAPDEFMQHAVS
+160 APDGFMHHAVS
-173 ENIFAGPAMLRR
+173 ENVFAGPAMLRR

-195 AGPEGLVG
+195 VGAEGSVG
-203 FGIAQSLSTGTV
+203 FGLGQALSTGTV
-215 GLIAPTQDITETGQE
+215 GLIPPTVSVTRTGQE
-230 VVVDGVR
+230 LLLDGVR
-237 LVFQLTPDTVVDGV
+237 LD
-251 RLVFQLTPD
+251 FQLTPD

-273 HKVLLIAENVN
+273 RGVLLIAENVN
-284 HTLHNLLTLRGAQ
+284 HSLHNVLTLRGAQ

-302 AWAAYITESI
+302 AWASYITESI
-312 QLFHEAEVLIGSHNW
+312 QLYGEARVLIGSHNW
-327 PTWGQEQVTRILTE
+327 PTWGRAEVTRLLTL

-367 EEIQTFPGELGKA
+367 EEIRSFPGELGRA
-380 WSVRG
+380 WSTRG

-407 NPSHLWQHPPV
+407 NPAHLWQHPPV
-418 EQAKR
+418 EQAAR

-439 EAYEAGDLRWA
+439 AAFEDGDLRWA

-461 PEHAAARELQA
+461 PEHPGARELQIA
-472 DTYERL
+472 TYEKL

-494 AKELREAGQEIR
+494 AKELREAGQETR
-506 KVGAPAAESVDM
+506 RVGAPGKESLDM
-518 LAALATGQIF
+518 LAALTTGQLF

-535 DGPRAAEHRLLLRWE
+535 DGPRAAAHRLLLRWE
-550 FTDTDEVW
+550 FGDTGEVW

-567 TPMKG
+567 TPMRG
-572 DAPGGEVPQLTL
+572 DAPGGETPQLTL
-584 RLKRSMLDRVLAQH
+584 RLERSTLDRILARR
-598 ITFQEA
+598 TSFPEA
-604 IGAGSVTVEG
+604 IGAGDVTVDG
-614 DVSVLATFY
+614 DVTVLTTFH

>member
-9 WNDTTDQANATRGL
+9 WDDTTDQANATRGL

-28 PCVVRNEAGRVVWDN
+28 PCVVYNEAGRVVWDN

-58 HPSLWRQSGINTAQ
+58 HPSLWRQSRINTAQ
-72 GLFEVI
+72 GLFEVV

-89 SNMTIIEGDTGLV
+89 SNMTIIEGDTGV
-102 VIDPLMSKE
+102 VVVDPLTSKE
-111 VSAAGM
+111 VAAEALG
-117 ELYRRNRGERPVHAV
+117 LYTRNRGERHVKAV

-146 GVTTNEAVENGTCA
+146 GVTTKEAVAAGDCA
-160 IIAPDEFMQHAVS
+160 VLAPDEFMHHAVS
-173 ENIFAGPAMLRR
+173 ENVFAGPAMLRR

-195 AGPEGLVG
+195 VGADGSVG
-203 FGIAQSLSTGTV
+203 FGLGQALSTGTV
-215 GLIAPTQDITETGQE
+215 GLIPPTVSITGTGQE
-230 VVVDGVR
+230 
-237 LVFQLTPDTVVDGV
+237 LVLDGV

-260 TEAPAELN
+260 TEAPSEMN

-273 HKVLLIAENVN
+273 RHVLLIAENVN
-284 HTLHNLLTLRGAQ
+284 HSLHNVLTLRGAQ

-302 AWAAYITESI
+302 AWASYITESI
-312 QLFHEAEVLIGSHNW
+312 QLFDEAEVLIGSHNW
-327 PTWGQEQVTRILTE
+327 PTWGKDEVIRMLTE

-367 EEIQTFPGELGKA
+367 EEIQAFPGELGKA

-407 NPSHLWQHPPV
+407 NPAHLWQHPPV
-418 EQAKR
+418 ERAKR

-439 EAYEAGDLRWA
+439 EAVESGDLRWA

-461 PEHAAARELQA
+461 PEHTTARELQIA
-472 DTYERL
+472 TYERS

-494 AKELREAGQEIR
+494 AKELREAGQER
-506 KVGAPAAESVDM
+506 RRTGAPGKESVEM

-528 ESMAVRL
+528 DSMAVRL
-535 DGPRAAEHRLLLRWE
+535 DGPRAAAHRLLLRWE
-550 FTDTDEVW
+550 FTDTDEIW

-567 TPMKG
+567 TPMRG
-572 DAPGGEVPQLTL
+572 DAPRAEAPQLTL
-584 RLKRSMLDRVLAQH
+584 RLERTTLDRILAQH
-598 ITFQEA
+598 TSFPEA
-604 IGAGSVTVEG
+604 IGSGAVTVKG
-614 DVSVLATFY
+614 DIAVLATFHS
-623 GLLEKPARN
+623 LLEKPRRN

>member
-9 WNDTTDQANATRGL
+9 WDDTTDQADATRGL

-51 DECPDTV
+51 DECPATV
-58 HPSLWRQSGINTAQ
+58 HPSLWRQSRINTAQ
-72 GLFEVI
+72 GLFEVV
-78 PGIYQVRGLDV
+78 PGVYQVRGLDV
-89 SNMTIIEGDTGLV
+89 SNMTIIEGETGLV
-102 VIDPLMSKE
+102 VVDPLMSKE

-117 ELYRRNRGERPVHAV
+117 ELYRRNRGGRPVHAV

-146 GVTTNEAVENGTCA
+146 GVTTNEAVETGACA

-195 AGPEGLVG
+195 TGPHGLVG

-215 GLIAPTQDITETGQE
+215 GLIAPTLDVTETGQE
-230 VVVDGVR
+230 V
-237 LVFQLTPDTVVDGV
+237 VVDGV

-312 QLFHEAEVLIGSHNW
+312 QLFQDADVLIGSHNW
-327 PTWGQEQVTRILTE
+327 PTWGREQVMRMLTE

-367 EEIQTFPGELGKA
+367 EEIQSFPGELGKA

-439 EAYEAGDLRWA
+439 EAVASGDLRWA

-461 PEHAAARELQA
+461 PEHTAARDLQIA
-472 DTYERL
+472 TYEQL

-506 KVGAPAAESVDM
+506 TVGAPGAESVEM
-518 LAALATGQIF
+518 LSGLSTGQIF

-535 DGPRAAEHRLLLRWE
+535 DGPRAAAHRLLLRWE
-550 FTDTDEVW
+550 FTDIDEVW

-567 TPMKG
+567 TPIRG
-572 DAPGGEVPQLTL
+572 DAPGAEAPQLTL
-584 RLKRSMLDRVLAQH
+584 RLERTTLDQVLALRT
-598 ITFQEA
+598 TFAEA
-604 IGAGSVTVEG
+604 LGSGAVTPTG
-614 DVSVLATFY
+614 DATVLATFY
-623 GLLEKPARN
+623 GLLEKPRRN

>member
-1 MPSTPELD
+1 MMPSTPELD
-9 WNDTTDQANATRGL
+9 WDDTTDRTNATRGL

-28 PCVVRNEAGRVVWDN
+28 PCVVRNAAGRVVWDN

-58 HPSLWRQSGINTAQ
+58 HPSLWRQSRLNTAQ
-72 GLFEVI
+72 GLFEVA

-89 SNMTIIEGDTGLV
+89 SNMTIIEGETGV
-102 VIDPLMSKE
+102 VVVDPLTSKE
-111 VSAAGM
+111 VAAEALG
-117 ELYRRNRGERPVHAV
+117 LYTRNRGERPVKAV

-146 GVTTNEAVENGTCA
+146 GVTTKAAVEAGECPV
-160 IIAPDEFMQHAVS
+160 IAPDAFMDHAVS
-173 ENIFAGPAMLRR
+173 ENVFAGPAMLRR

-195 AGPEGLVG
+195 VGPEASVG
-203 FGIAQSLSTGTV
+203 FGLGQALSTGTV
-215 GLIAPTQDITETGQE
+215 GLIPPTRSITETGQE
-230 VVVDGVR
+230 
-237 LVFQLTPDTVVDGV
+237 LVLDGV

-260 TEAPAELN
+260 TEAPSEMN

-273 HKVLLIAENVN
+273 HRVLLIAENVN
-284 HTLHNLLTLRGAQ
+284 HSLHNVLTLRGAQ

-302 AWAAYITESI
+302 AWASYITESI
-312 QLFHEAEVLIGSHNW
+312 QLFDGAEILVGSHNW
-327 PTWGQEQVTRILTE
+327 PTWGHDDVMRMLTQ

-367 EEIQTFPGELGKA
+367 EEIHSFPGELGRA

-385 YYGSISHNVKA
+385 YYGSLSHNVKA

-407 NPSHLWQHPPV
+407 NPAHLWQHPPV

-439 EAYEAGDLRWA
+439 EAVEGGDLRWA

-461 PEHAAARELQA
+461 PGHSGARELQA
-472 DTYERL
+472 ETYERL
-478 GFAQE
+478 GFGQE

-494 AKELREAGQEIR
+494 AKELREAGQVR
-506 KVGAPAAESVDM
+506 RRTGAPGKDSVDM
-518 LAALATGQIF
+518 LAALSTRQLF

-535 DGPRAAEHRLLLRWE
+535 DGPRAAAHRLLLRWE

-558 TLLVGNGVL
+558 TLLLGNGVL
-567 TPMKG
+567 TPMRG
-572 DAPGGEVPQLTL
+572 DAPGGESPQLTV
-584 RLKRSMLDRVLAQH
+584 RLERASLDLILAQH
-598 ITFQEA
+598 TSFPEA
-604 IGAGSVTVEG
+604 IGSGAVRMEG
-614 DVSVLATFY
+614 DATVLATFH

>member
-1 MPSTPELD
+1 MMPSTPELD
-9 WNDTTDQANATRGL
+9 WDDTTDRTNATRGL

-28 PCVVRNEAGRVVWDN
+28 PCVVRNAAGRVVWDN

-58 HPSLWRQSGINTAQ
+58 HPSLWRQSRLNTAQ
-72 GLFEVI
+72 GLFEVA

-89 SNMTIIEGDTGLV
+89 SNMTIIEGETGV
-102 VIDPLMSKE
+102 VVVDPLTSKE
-111 VSAAGM
+111 VAAEALG
-117 ELYRRNRGERPVHAV
+117 LYTRNRGERPVKAV

-146 GVTTNEAVENGTCA
+146 GVTTKAAVEAGECPV
-160 IIAPDEFMQHAVS
+160 IAPDAFMDHAVS
-173 ENIFAGPAMLRR
+173 ENVFAGPAMLRR

-195 AGPEGLVG
+195 VGPEASVG
-203 FGIAQSLSTGTV
+203 FGLGQALSTGTV
-215 GLIAPTQDITETGQE
+215 GLIPPTRSITETGQE
-230 VVVDGVR
+230 
-237 LVFQLTPDTVVDGV
+237 LVLDGV

-260 TEAPAELN
+260 TEAPSETN

-273 HKVLLIAENVN
+273 HRVLLIAENVN
-284 HTLHNLLTLRGAQ
+284 HSLHNVLTLRGAQ

-302 AWAAYITESI
+302 AWASYITESI
-312 QLFHEAEVLIGSHNW
+312 QLFDGAEILVGSHNW
-327 PTWGQEQVTRILTE
+327 PTWGHDDVMRMLTQ

-367 EEIQTFPGELGKA
+367 EEIHSFPGELGRA

-385 YYGSISHNVKA
+385 YYGSLSHNVKA

-407 NPSHLWQHPPV
+407 NPAHLWQHPPV

-439 EAYEAGDLRWA
+439 EAVEGGDLRWA

-461 PEHAAARELQA
+461 PGHSGARELQA
-472 DTYERL
+472 ETYERL
-478 GFAQE
+478 GFGQE

-494 AKELREAGQEIR
+494 AKELREAGQVR
-506 KVGAPAAESVDM
+506 RRTGAPGKDSVDM
-518 LAALATGQIF
+518 LAALSTRQLF

-535 DGPRAAEHRLLLRWE
+535 DGPRAAAHRLLLRWE
-550 FTDTDEVW
+550 FIDTDEVW
-558 TLLVGNGVL
+558 TLLLGNGVL

-572 DAPGGEVPQLTL
+572 DAPGGESPQLTV
-584 RLKRSMLDRVLAQH
+584 RLERASLDLILAQH
-598 ITFQEA
+598 TSFPEA
-604 IGAGSVTVEG
+604 IGSGAVRMEG
-614 DVSVLATFY
+614 DATVLATFH

>member
-1 MPSTPELD
+1 MPATPELD
-9 WNDTTDQANATRGL
+9 WNDTTDQTNATRGL
-23 IDKLE
+23 IDRLE

-58 HPSLWRQSGINTAQ
+58 HPSLWRQSRLNTAQ
-72 GLFEVI
+72 GLFEVA

-89 SNMTIIEGDTGLV
+89 SNMTIIEGETGV
-102 VIDPLMSKE
+102 VVVDPLTSKE
-111 VSAAGM
+111 VAAEALG
-117 ELYRRNRGERPVHAV
+117 LYARNRGERPVKAV

-146 GVTTNEAVENGTCA
+146 GVTTNAAVDAGECA
-160 IIAPDEFMQHAVS
+160 VIAPDGFMDHAVS
-173 ENIFAGPAMLRR
+173 ENVFAGPAMLRR

-195 AGPEGLVG
+195 VGPEASVG
-203 FGIAQSLSTGTV
+203 FGLGQALSTGTV
-215 GLIAPTQDITETGQE
+215 GLIAPTQSITATGQE
-230 VVVDGVR
+230 
-237 LVFQLTPDTVVDGV
+237 LVLDGV

-260 TEAPAELN
+260 TEAPSEMN

-273 HKVLLIAENVN
+273 HRVLLIAENVN
-284 HTLHNLLTLRGAQ
+284 HSLHNVLTLRGAQ

-302 AWAAYITESI
+302 AWASYITESI
-312 QLFHEAEVLIGSHNW
+312 QLFDRAEILVGSHNW
-327 PTWGQEQVTRILTE
+327 PTWGHDDVMRMLTQ

-367 EEIQTFPGELGKA
+367 EEIHSFPGELGRA

-385 YYGSISHNVKA
+385 YYGSLSHNVKA

-407 NPSHLWQHPPV
+407 NPAHLWQHPPV
-418 EQAKR
+418 EQARR
-423 YVAAIGG
+423 YVTAIGG
-430 ADATVASAR
+430 ADATVTSAR
-439 EAYEAGDLRWA
+439 EAFEAGDLRWA

-461 PEHAAARELQA
+461 PEHCEARELQA
-472 DTYERL
+472 RTYERL
-478 GFAQE
+478 GFGQE

-494 AKELREAGQEIR
+494 AKELREAGQDR
-506 KVGAPAAESVDM
+506 RRTGAPGKDSVDM
-518 LAALATGQIF
+518 LAALSTRQLF

-535 DGPRAAEHRLLLRWE
+535 DGPRAAAHRLLLRWE

-567 TPMKG
+567 TPMRG
-572 DAPGGEVPQLTL
+572 DAPGGESPQLAL
-584 RLKRSMLDRVLAQH
+584 RLERAALDLILAQH
-598 ITFQEA
+598 TSFPEA
-604 IGAGSVTVEG
+604 IGSGAVSTEG
-614 DVSVLATFY
+614 DVTVLATFH